1 MACFI
6 SQYAI
11 KYKYINR
18 NDANTQKRER
28 SILMVT
34 AKVEQ
39 YTQEQFTEFLAGMKY
54 PPNPFQLKVLE
65 SIAFGGGNITVDA
78 KAGSGK
84 TSLLKMIAS
93 LLLDM
98 GIEPSEVIFQAFNKS
113 IEEEL
118 NAQLP
123 KGFTAKT
130 SHSLGLSMCR
140 EYCAAKGIKLGR
152 LSDKKYKD
160 IANYIAER
168 IHPSMEEQ
176 DKRFK
181 AMQTVSKMVNFI
193 MANDVD
199 PNDIEAVIDLAYHY
213 ALEITPAMITWMP
226 YAIEQAIER
235 FVKFGEMDFIDMIYM
250 PVKLKMEPKF
260 RYYYV
265 LVDEAQDLNSLQQ
278 EISAKLLHPE
288 GRVIV
293 VGDVNQSIY
302 AFSGADSQAF
312 YNLQKRFKTQVLALN
327 ICYRCPT
334 SHIQVAQSLVPAI
347 EAAPTATEGTIEYKH
362 LDTITSMPL
371 GGMVICRLNAPLVA
385 SYFEFIAQE
394 KPAVI
399 IGRDMSKGLIALV
412 DKIADMEGFRYY
424 NINHFIERYYD
435 MEEAKLEKKPNAA
448 SKLAQLSD
456 QVACLKVCVENFDCD
471 DLDCFK
477 AKLEALFVDF
487 KDKNLDKS
495 KVVVLCTVHRA
506 KGLEAEH
513 IGLIFQRNVNGD
525 FKDIMPLRW
534 EKQRDWELEQ
544 EYNIYYVAVT
554 RSKLILTVFGGYKP
568 SDTPSLNVVRDM
580 PLMLPID
587 TEKSLE
593 DEEDFEPA
601 PENKVYFG
609 FDDEVDEDYEMEEAQ
624 PSAFAL
630 AEQADN
636 GQALLEL
643 NEQPEETPTLS
654 LEDAAA
660 TLYAPIQIADFVE
673 EAAGTPIPP
682 REFFIYGTAR
692 PAMYGTCPDDYIK
705 ERNLVAAAL
714 QNCNQEFYVD
724 MVVYPR
730 KLTREEMKSYEIQ
743 PVSENAWDVQIGEQ
757 VFTTGRIEFTVME
770 HLKNGKVVIQVE
782 IDGRKE
788 SQIEHQWDLTRAADM
803 ETKLAPKPL
812 SLGDLVLLNPELPT
826 DKGWHNRAVKVATML
841 QDAGLW
847 DGKTPIRF
855 DNAYETHKR
864 VIGFEHLSLDKL
876 VLSEKNGEILVSLP
890 SDSPEGE
897 KLAEAAPVVEQEVI
911 PTDPV
916 AWANWLF
923 ENKSRVVILD
933 TETTDMPSNPSNFS
947 VVQLSVINLDGDILF
962 SRYILPYGAKITES
976 AANIHHITNKTLHD
990 NFAASLMAEY
1000 DYVKDALEGK
1010 HVIAYNSPFDKGALE
1025 NSFRLI
1031 GKEAYSMPAVAGWH
1045 CAMRIYTK
1053 HNPSKPNRYGKG
1065 STNWK
1070 LTEAVAQQGLEVDD
1084 NAHDALADVRMTLS
1098 LIKSMAADDPNR
1110 WKPAKEAAPAEPVYK
1125 VDDEVMVKSTK
1136 RVAIIKKVMG
1146 NGELNLE
1153 DNEDGSR
1160 MTVRSGMV
1168 EPYAKVET
1176 PVIPRPETEAA
1187 PSIEEQYEVGSMKLA
1202 GKYIR
1207 LNDGRT
1213 GNVLSE
1219 NGNDLLFLPDGS
1231 KVGEPVLR
1239 SELMSVI
1246 SGGDTKDPIQ
1256 ESHEPEAS
1264 IVEEAR
1270 EVLVNSAIVPIVEAP
1285 SIVIEEATPKQ
1296 ANPYAALESL
1306 VKAFGSRKSV
1316 NEALELI
1323 ANMRD
1328 ELYPENA

>member
-11 KYKYINR
+11 KYRDINR

-34 AKVEQ
+34 KVEQ

-54 PPNPFQLKVLE
+54 PPNAFQLKVLE

-199 PNDIEAVIDLAYHY
+199 PNDVEAVIDLAYHY

-643 NEQPEETPTLS
+643 NEQAEEAPTLS

-660 TLYAPIQIADFVE
+660 TLYAPVQIADFVE
-673 EAAGTPIPP
+673 EDAPIILPP
-682 REFFIYGTAR
+682 RK
-692 PAMYGTCPDDYIK
+692 P
-705 ERNLVAAAL
+705 
-714 QNCNQEFYVD
+714 
-724 MVVYPR
+724 
-730 KLTREEMKSYEIQ
+730 S
-743 PVSENAWDVQIGEQ
+743 VSELV
-757 VFTTGRIEFTVME
+757 R
-770 HLKNGKVVIQVE
+770 LPE
-782 IDGRKE
+782 IFAED
-788 SQIEHQWDLTRAADM
+788 
-803 ETKLAPKPL
+803 ETAKR
-812 SLGDLVLLNPELPT
+812 
-826 DKGWHNRAVKVATML
+826 RAVAVAQLML
-841 QDAGLW
+841 LDPYSKGTLW
-847 DGKTPIRF
+847 DGETPLRF
-855 DNAYETHKR
+855 ENPYEIHSMIMIENGHLYVENFLASGRMSLKR
-864 VIGFEHLSLDKL
+864 LNGEL
-876 VLSEKNGEILVSLP
+876 VLSLCG
-890 SDSPEGE
+890 DSPEGE
-897 KLAEAAPVVEQEVI
+897 KLAQAASVVEDETPPDEFADKSQ
-911 PTDPV
+911 
-916 AWANWLF
+916 WAKWLLV
-923 ENKSRVVILD
+923 NKERVVILD
-933 TETTDMPSNPSNFS
+933 TETTDFQTNLPNFEM
-947 VVQLSVINLDGDILF
+947 VQLGVMNFEGEEILNRF
-962 SRYILPYGAKITES
+962 IMPYVSRITPS
-976 AANIHHITNKTLHD
+976 AANVHGITN
-990 NFAASLMAEY
+990 AALNEKGATSLITQYE
-1000 DYVKDALEGK
+1000 DVKAALKGK
-1010 HVIAYNSPFDKGALE
+1010 YIVAYNAAFDRAALE
-1025 NSFRLI
+1025 NSLKLCGLPPIEII
-1031 GKEAYSMPAVAGWH
+1031 GWN
-1045 CAMRIYTK
+1045 CAMRVYVK
-1053 HNPSKPNRYGKG
+1053 HNPNKIDKRGRRG
-1065 STNWK
+1065 TNWK
-1070 LTEAVAQQGLEVDD
+1070 LTEAVAQQGLPVDD
-1084 NAHDALADVRMTLS
+1084 NAHDALADVRMTLA
-1098 LIKSMAADDPNR
+1098 LIKSMAADEPNR
-1110 WKPAKEAAPAEPVYK
+1110 WQAPKALPAPKAERSYQVDDIVLVKASGIQAEVKKILPNGEISIAALEDGNRQTLRAGMIELVQKAEDRTPVTEEPVI
-1125 VDDEVMVKSTK
+1125 EQ
-1136 RVAIIKKVMG
+1136 
-1146 NGELNLE
+1146 
-1153 DNEDGSR
+1153 
-1160 MTVRSGMV
+1160 
-1168 EPYAKVET
+1168 
-1176 PVIPRPETEAA
+1176 PETETA

-1202 GKYIR
+1202 NKYIR

-1246 SGGDTKDPIQ
+1246 SGGDTKAPIQ
-1256 ESHEPEAS
+1256 ESPEPESS

-1270 EVLVNSAIVPIVEAP
+1270 EVLVNPVIVPIVEAP
-1285 SIVIEEATPKQ
+1285 SILIEETTPKQ

-1316 NEALELI
+1316 NDALELI